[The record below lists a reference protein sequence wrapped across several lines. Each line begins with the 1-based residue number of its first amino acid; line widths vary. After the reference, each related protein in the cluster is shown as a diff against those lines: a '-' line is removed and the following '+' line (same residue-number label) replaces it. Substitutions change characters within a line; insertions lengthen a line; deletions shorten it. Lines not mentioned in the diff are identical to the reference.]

1 MSDRL
6 KLHMRFFAY
15 LLTSSSSFRYIEAE
29 IHVPGD
35 QLDLVAWI

>member
-1 MSDRL
+1 MSGRL
-6 KLHMRFFAY
+6 KLHMRFFAN